1 MDFKKELVNILK
13 KELNQDVESLLEIPP
28 DPSLGDYA
36 LPCFTLAKALKKP
49 PQEIAQSLSK
59 KIHAAFIERVEAKGP
74 YLNFFISKSLIA
86 QSVLK
91 EVLSQKEKYGCSAIG
106 KGKTIVIDMSSP
118 NIAKA
123 FGIGHLRSTII
134 GNSLRHLLVSQGY
147 KVIRVNHLGDWGTQ
161 FGKLITAYKKWGN
174 EKELNKD
181 PIRYL
186 LSLYIKFH
194 HESEKDISLEDE
206 ARLWF
211 KKLEDGGKEAR
222 LLWKKFRDLSIKDFK
237 KIYKLLNVD
246 FESYEGEA
254 FYNDKMESVIKE
266 LQAKHLLEESEG
278 AEIVDLEKYGLTSAI
293 IRKKDGATV
302 YITRDLAAA
311 LYRKKKYKFD
321 KMLYE
326 VGSEQKLHFQQ
337 LFRILE
343 LMDYSWAKNCVHIN
357 HGLYLGSDKKKLA
370 TRKGKTIFM
379 EEVLKEAIELAKK
392 TIQEKNPSLKNKD
405 KVAEAVGVGA
415 IIFGD
420 LSSDRTNDIIFDID
434 KFISFEGETGP
445 YLQYAHARLCSIL
458 RKVKKQSKNID
469 PSSFDAEECQII
481 KNLGSFPSIIQETLV
496 HHKPSILARY
506 LLDIAQAVNSYYV
519 THPILKSEEPI
530 KSARLA
536 LISAVQL
543 VLNHGLKLLGIEPLE
558 RM

>member
-1 MDFKKELVNILK
+1 MQTKKELVKVLK

-28 DPSLGDYA
+28 DASLGDYA
-36 LPCFTLAKALKKP
+36 LPCFTLTKAFKKS
-49 PQEIAQSLSK
+49 PQEIAQSLAQ
-59 KIHAAFIERVEAKGP
+59 KIKSPLLEKVEVKGP
-74 YLNFFISKSLIA
+74 YLNFFINKKLIA
-86 QSVLK
+86 ESVLNEIFK
-91 EVLSQKEKYGCSAIG
+91 KKEKYGASAIG

-134 GNSLRHLLVSQGY
+134 AQSLRHLLISQGY

-161 FGKLITAYKKWGN
+161 FGKLITAYKKWGK
-174 EKELNKD
+174 EKELSNN

-186 LSLYIKFH
+186 LQLYVRFH
-194 HESEKDISLEDE
+194 QEAEKNPELEDD
-206 ARLWF
+206 ARSWF
-211 KKLEDGGKEAR
+211 NKLEQGNKEAR
-222 LLWKKFRDLSIKDFK
+222 LLWKKFRDLSITDFK

-254 FYNDKMESVIKE
+254 FYNDKMEPVIQE
-266 LQAKHLLEESEG
+266 LKKKNLLEESEG
-278 AEIVDLEKYGLTSAI
+278 AWIINLEKYNLTSAI
-293 IRKKDGATV
+293 IKKKDGATV

-337 LFRILE
+337 LFKILE
-343 LMDYSWAKNCVHIN
+343 LLGNNWAKDCIHVN
-357 HGLYLGSDKKKLA
+357 HGLYLDKDRKKLA
-370 TRKGKTIFM
+370 TRKGRTVFM
-379 EEVLKEAIELAKK
+379 EEVLSEAIDLAKK
-392 TIQEKNPSLKNKD
+392 TIQEKNPSLENKG

-420 LSSDRTNDIIFDID
+420 ISNDRTNDIIFDMD
-434 KFISFEGETGP
+434 KFLSFEGETGP
-445 YLQYAHARLCSIL
+445 YIQYTHARLCSIL
-458 RKVKKQSKNID
+458 RKAKLGKKKINYAVYD
-469 PSSFDAEECQII
+469 NEEREII
-481 KNLGSFPSIIQETLV
+481 KILGRFPQAISEALD
-496 HHKPSILARY
+496 HYKPHIVARY
-506 LLDIAQAVNSYYV
+506 LLNLAQASNTYYV
-519 THPILKSEEPI
+519 THQILKAEEPTR
-530 KSARLA
+530 SARLV

-543 VLNHGLKLLGIEPLE
+543 VLKQGLRLLNIEPLE